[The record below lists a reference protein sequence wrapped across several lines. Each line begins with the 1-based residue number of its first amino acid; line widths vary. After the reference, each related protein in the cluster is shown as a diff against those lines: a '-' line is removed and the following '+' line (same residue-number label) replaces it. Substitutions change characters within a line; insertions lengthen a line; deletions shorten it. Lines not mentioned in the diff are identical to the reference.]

1 MARSTSA
8 RTTSKSRRRS
18 KKSEPPRA
26 INPKNLVAVHVFN
39 RERGDFDA
47 IPAQRVEPGVYE
59 ILEASAASSL
69 GSGDLVRCELSDGE
83 LVVREQLFRT
93 RLL

>member
-8 RTTSKSRRRS
+8 RTAPKSRGRS
-18 KKSEPPRA
+18 KTSSSVRD
-26 INPKNLVAVHVFN
+26 INPKDLVAVHVFN

-47 IPAQRVEPGVYE
+47 IPAHRVEPDVYE
-59 ILEASAASSL
+59 ILEVSEVSSL